1 MLLKQ
6 LLKAY
11 GYEIIIIQLE
21 ALKGMQAIG
30 LARDE
35 QPDLILMDLRLP

>member
-6 LLKAY
+6 LLKA
-11 GYEIIIIQLE
+11 YEIIIIQLE